1 MTPPSRTDQI
11 NDLLRRAAIVRR
23 VAAAKLIAYLFGES
37 EGVTKHRLSIASSF
51 RRIGVALA
59 FVGKRGE
66 IAARRLAG
74 AVEPCDFCGT
84 HLGTLGQGDMEF
96 CARHAELFAFKLR
109 KEWIDAVDA
118 ATQSQRL
125 TLAQAN
131 TIFAHLCT
139 LVQADG
145 ITEDDMLFDA
155 AVYLNG
161 AGAPLLDGDD
171 GDAPDAAPAVAHVVA
186 APVDSNNAD
195 DEPSAYDA
203 ASAVPPA
210 VAVASSAV
218 SSVVAPPAPPGMQV
232 IRATPDEEH
241 VVLFLNAQRLAGC
254 PRYMTIDT
262 IAEGT
267 GFTAPQINVIVQR
280 LGAIGL
286 VLGMNDMWRLT
297 NALPDD
303 APAPPPK
310 LKASDRGARMGF
322 RLITN
327 PDYVAPPVDDEEQ
340 DDADPDS
347 DPSPVSDG
355 PAAA

>member
-1 MTPPSRTDQI
+1 MSSRTDQI
-11 NDLLRRAAIVRR
+11 NDLRRRAAIVRR

-37 EGVTKHRLSIASSF
+37 VGVTKHRLSIASSF

-59 FVGKRGE
+59 FVGERGE

-84 HLGTLGQGDMEF
+84 HLATLGQGDMEF

-118 ATQSQRL
+118 ATRSQRL

-131 TIFAHLCT
+131 LIFAHLCA

-145 ITEDDMLFDA
+145 ITKDDMLFDA

-171 GDAPDAAPAVAHVVA
+171 GDTPDAASAVAHVVA

-210 VAVASSAV
+210 VAPSLAVASSAPV
-218 SSVVAPPAPPGMQV
+218 APPGMQV

-254 PRYMTIDT
+254 PRYMTIDA

-267 GFTAPQINVIVQR
+267 GFTALQINAIVQR

-286 VLGMNDMWRLT
+286 VLGMGDMWRLA

-322 RLITN
+322 RLINN
-327 PDYVAPPVDDEEQ
+327 PDYVAPPVDDEEPG
-340 DDADPDS
+340 DADPDS